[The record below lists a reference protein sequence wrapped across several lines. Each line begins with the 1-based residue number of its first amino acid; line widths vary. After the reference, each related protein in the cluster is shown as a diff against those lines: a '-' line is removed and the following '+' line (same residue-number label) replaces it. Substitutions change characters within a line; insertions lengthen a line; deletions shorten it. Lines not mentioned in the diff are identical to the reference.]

1 MGYKAEETSHSIN
14 NAFGPGTA
22 NKCIVQWWFK
32 RFCKEGES
40 LEDEEHNGRPLTG
53 DNSKLRAVIETNPP
67 ITIWEVTEELSSW
80 PFYGHTAFETNWK
93 GEKAQ

>member
-1 MGYKAEETSHSIN
+1 MMLDKKKIQRMFLLELKMGCKAVEITCNIN
-14 NAFGPGTA
+14 KRSGSGTA

-67 ITIWEVTEELSSW
+67 ITI
-80 PFYGHTAFETNWK
+80 
-93 GEKAQ
+93 